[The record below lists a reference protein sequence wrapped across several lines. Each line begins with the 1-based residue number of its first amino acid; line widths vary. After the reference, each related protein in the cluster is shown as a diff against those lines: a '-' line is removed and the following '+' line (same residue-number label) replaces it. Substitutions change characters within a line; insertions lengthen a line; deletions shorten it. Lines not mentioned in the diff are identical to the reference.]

1 MFSFKSTR
9 TVKIMD
15 SNTGDS
21 NGLILGST
29 SLEITLFFQVT
40 SVTITREGAFALL
53 GTGTD
58 RDSASSTYGRYKV
71 TIETSA
77 SDDAIAQAEAQIMA
91 LDEFS
96 GAAALGS

>member
-21 NGLILGST
+21 NGCILGST
-29 SLEITLFFQVT
+29 SLDITLFFQVT
-40 SVTITREGAFALL
+40 SVTITQEGAYALL
-53 GTGTD
+53 ATGTD
-58 RDSASSTYGRYKV
+58 EEDVSSTYGRYKV

-77 SDDAIAQAEAQIMA
+77 SDDAITQAEGQIMA

-96 GAAALGS
+96 GAVSV

>member
-21 NGLILGST
+21 NGCILGS
-29 SLEITLFFQVT
+29 SSMELTLFFQVT
-40 SVTITREGAFALL
+40 SVTITKDGAYAIL
-53 GTGTD
+53 GTGTEKD
-58 RDSASSTYGRYKV
+58 EASSTYGRYKV
-71 TIETSA
+71 TIEPSSA
-77 SDDAIAQAEAQIMA
+77 DDAIAQAEAKIMT

-96 GAAALGS
+96 GAVPI